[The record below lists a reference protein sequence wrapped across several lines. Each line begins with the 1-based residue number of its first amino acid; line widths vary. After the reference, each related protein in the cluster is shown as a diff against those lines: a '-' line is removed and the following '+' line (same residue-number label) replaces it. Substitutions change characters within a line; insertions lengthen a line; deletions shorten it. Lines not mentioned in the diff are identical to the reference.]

1 MLFSNAN
8 QMDDYGGHYIKKR
21 PVSIS
26 NGLLVTEAH
35 RFDFRQA
42 ERINLTMGED
52 KEIRQKLL
60 QGKTKIAGSVNIL
73 PVMAKEQK
81 SDTFGEDATAKR
93 RMIKIILIV
102 LAVLIL
108 VVIAV
113 AGGYMI
119 TNAAMTKSQIAFSF
133 TLLANLFLAIV
144 TWVVPVLVIGLVIYK
159 LYNHQGYIKEYAEA
173 SPVGT
178 LEVYDIPVTDKY
190 YYADADTVCDYLE
203 IGGVAVEVNWTVYN
217 KVAIGQK
224 QRCAF
229 LRRGN
234 KQYFA
239 VIV

>member
-1 MLFSNAN
+1 M
-8 QMDDYGGHYIKKR
+8 
-21 PVSIS
+21 
-26 NGLLVTEAH
+26 E
-35 RFDFRQA
+35 
-42 ERINLTMGED
+42 ED

-93 RMIKIILIV
+93 SMIKIILIV
-102 LAVLIL
+102 L
-108 VVIAV
+108 AV

-119 TNAAMTKSQIAFSF
+119 TNAAMTKSQVAFSF
-133 TLLANLFLAIV
+133 TLLANLFLAIL
-144 TWVVPVLVIGLVIYK
+144 TWAVPVFVIGFVIYK

-173 SPVGT
+173 IPVGT